1 MVLDMLD
8 NSYKISII
16 VPVYNIAQY
25 LARCLD
31 SIINQTY
38 KNLEIII
45 VDDGSV
51 DSSREI
57 IEEYKKKDSRIIS
70 IFKENSGVSDTR
82 NLGIESA
89 TGDYIGF
96 VDGDDYIEPNM
107 FEFLMDNAIKHN
119 ADISHCGYQMVF
131 PSRTDYY
138 YNTGEVIVQDN
149 NKGVLDLLQGTIIE
163 PGIWNKLYKRS
174 VIGDVRMPSGIRINE
189 DFLFNVM
196 VFANAEKSV
205 FEDKPMYHYILRKNS
220 AATSS
225 ISEHKLFDGETVRER
240 IVELFKDNGKIY
252 PAAVNNLLGYEI
264 SLMRT
269 FGTCKEAKPFLHRK
283 KAVKDRIKKL
293 YTQMKVMK
301 KLSRRTQIEC
311 LLILYCPVLFN
322 LVYRVYGRISGVNKK
337 YEVK

>member
-1 MVLDMLD
+1 MLNKD
-8 NSYKISII
+8 CKISII
-16 VPVYNIAQY
+16 IPVYNIAQY
-25 LARCLD
+25 LPRCLD

-51 DSSREI
+51 DNSKEI
-57 IEEYKKKDSRIIS
+57 ITEYEKKDSRIVS

-82 NLGIESA
+82 NMGIEVS

-96 VDGDDYIEPNM
+96 VDGDDYIEPDM
-107 FEFLMDNAIKHN
+107 FELLINNALKYN
-119 ADISHCGYQMVF
+119 ADISHCGYKMVF
-131 PSRTDYY
+131 PSRVDYY
-138 YNTGEVIVQDN
+138 YNTGKVIIQDK
-149 NKGVLDLLQGTIIE
+149 NKGILDLLQGTLIE

-174 VIGDVRMPSGIRINE
+174 VVGKVRMPSGIRINE
-189 DFLFNVM
+189 DFLFNIM

-220 AATSS
+220 AATSA

-240 IVELFKDNGKIY
+240 IVQLFKGNDKIY
-252 PAAVNNLLGYEI
+252 GVALDNLLRYEI

-269 FGTCKEAKPFLHRK
+269 FGTCKDAKSFLHRK
-283 KAVKDRIKKL
+283 NEVKIKIKGL
-293 YTQMKVMK
+293 YSEMKNMGL
-301 KLSRRTQIEC
+301 LSKRTKIDC
-311 LLILYCPVLFN
+311 MLIMYCPALFN
-322 LVYRVYGRISGVNKK
+322 LIYRVYAMASGTNKK